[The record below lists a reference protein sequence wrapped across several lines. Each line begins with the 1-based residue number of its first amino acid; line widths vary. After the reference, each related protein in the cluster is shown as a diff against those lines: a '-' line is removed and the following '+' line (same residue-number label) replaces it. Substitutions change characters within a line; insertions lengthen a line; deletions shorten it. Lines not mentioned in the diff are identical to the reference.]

1 MDQQGLEAGSYFFLD
16 LYLQWK
22 NAFIMEAET
31 VNVGTE
37 FIIRDTAQEVEEH
50 IEK

>member
-1 MDQQGLEAGSYFFLD
+1 
-16 LYLQWK
+16 
-22 NAFIMEAET
+22 METEI